1 MEDERTNEDEG
12 WDPTR
17 AIEGEPRRDRDTERE
32 RIETATTEAY
42 YSYVSE
48 GSHSAGV

>member
-32 RIETATTEAY
+32 RERKKEVRPRERERENRVIDRWR
-42 YSYVSE
+42 
-48 GSHSAGV
+48 